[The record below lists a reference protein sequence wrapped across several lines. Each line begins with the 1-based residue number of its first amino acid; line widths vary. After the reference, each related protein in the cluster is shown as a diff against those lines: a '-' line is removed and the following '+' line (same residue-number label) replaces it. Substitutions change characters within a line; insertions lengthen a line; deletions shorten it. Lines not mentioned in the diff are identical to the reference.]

1 MPKRR
6 VNVSIN
12 DNDEDRKYHKN
23 KNCMF
28 HEINYKKNTG
38 LYTFRMI
45 HALVAG
51 GPMLSSVNMTASGFG
66 QFGFHFR
73 SLLVHVRLI

>member
-1 MPKRR
+1 MSKRY
-6 VNVSIN
+6 VSIN
-12 DNDEDRKYHKN
+12 HNEKIESIRRI

-28 HEINYKKNTG
+28 HEIIYKKNTG